1 MRSTVKPAELKSVAT
16 RRVDALRQLS
26 FAEIAALPERQDES
40 ESITGREI
48 ATATYRDALPDARI
62 RIVVQ
67 AYHHRFLGIGTM
79 TADGFIIA
87 ADGTRTPVPEEM
99 MREFI

>member
-79 TADGFIIA
+79 TTDGFIIA

-99 MREFI
+99 MWEFI

>member
-1 MRSTVKPAELKSVAT
+1 VRSTVKPAELKSVAT

-99 MREFI
+99 MWEFI